1 MIVKGA
7 GVLLI
12 QKVNRD
18 KVFVLFKNK
27 KNMYMELGGGR
38 DGNESVYKT
47 AQREVCEESYSTVHI
62 SKDTLIDLYKH
73 KKYYDGVHNNR
84 IYRCFFH
91 ELDGDDDVI
100 TRKAFLKN
108 KNIFK
113 YLLSN
118 NIPIPDYYFETVDVS
133 FFNIDT
139 VRRDIK
145 KNTHTEYLTNTENIK
160 CKIRDRTI
168 EMLQNYILKNK

>member
-1 MIVKGA
+1 MIVKGS

-12 QKVNRD
+12 QKINRD

-38 DGNESVYKT
+38 EGNESVYKT
-47 AQREVCEESYSTVHI
+47 AQRESREESYSTVNI
-62 SKDTLIDLYKH
+62 SRDTLIDLYKH
-73 KKYYDGVHNNR
+73 KKYYDGVHDNR

-91 ELDGDDDVI
+91 ELDGDEVI
-100 TRKAFLKN
+100 TQKQFLKN

-118 NIPIPDYYFETVDVS
+118 NIDIPDYYFETLDVS

-145 KNTHTEYLTNTENIK
+145 KNTHTEYLTNTENVK
-160 CKIRDRTI
+160 CRIRDRTI
-168 EMLQNYILKNK
+168 ETLQNYILKNN